1 MPLSRDRKTP
11 EWAAAFAEATAGFL
25 SGKIRWH
32 EPMADYTTYR
42 IGGPAE
48 ALVFPESS
56 SEIARLLQVLRR
68 LDVPSLLLGRGSNV
82 LVADSGV
89 RGVVIVLGRSFGA
102 IEIVGQTA
110 AGVLIRV
117 EAGCALAR
125 LVNWTVEQG
134 LAGLEFAVGIPG
146 SVGGAI
152 VMNAGAWQQ
161 EMRDV
166 LEQVTL
172 MDGCGA
178 VAVRPVTQMAFSYRS
193 WGEASDRIALE
204 GRFLLAPDDKEEIR
218 RRCLA
223 NLAKRRARQPRMAAS
238 CGSFFKNPGG
248 GRTAGQL
255 IDQAGLKGV
264 RVGGAMVSPVHANFL
279 VNCGGATASDI
290 LNLMKVVQDRVAETF
305 GVLLEPEV
313 RFVGI
318 KSRTGHDLPGPPRQ
332 NITRT

>member
-1 MPLSRDRKTP
+1 MPLSRDWETP
-11 EWAAAFAEATAGFL
+11 EWAAAFGEATAGFL
-25 SGKIRWH
+25 GGKIRWH
-32 EPMADYTTYR
+32 VPLAGYTTYR

-48 ALVFPESS
+48 ALVFPERS
-56 SEIARLLQVLRR
+56 SELACLLQVLRR
-68 LDVPSLLLGRGSNV
+68 LHIPWLLLGRGSNV

-89 RGVVIVLGRSFGA
+89 RGVVIVLGRGFGA
-102 IEIVGQTA
+102 IETVGQTA
-110 AGVLIRV
+110 AGVLVRV

-125 LVNWTVEQG
+125 LVNWTVQHG

-166 LEQVTL
+166 LEEVTL
-172 MDGCGA
+172 MDGSGA
-178 VAVRPVTQMAFSYRS
+178 VAVRPAAQMAFSYRS
-193 WGEASDRIALE
+193 WGEENDRIALE
-204 GRFLLAPDDKEEIR
+204 GRFLLTLDDREEIR
-218 RRCLA
+218 RRCSA
-223 NLAKRRARQPRMAAS
+223 NLAKRRERQPRVAAS

-255 IDQAGLKGV
+255 IDEAGLKGV

-279 VNCGGATASDI
+279 VNSGSATASDI
-290 LNLMKVVQDRVAETF
+290 LKLMKVVQDRVAETF

-313 RFVGI
+313 RFVGME
-318 KSRTGHDLPGPPRQ
+318 SGTGTDMPAAPRQ
-332 NITRT
+332 NIART